1 MSTTFDTIYSYFLRN
16 TSVDTLDLPSFFEA
30 EVNLVRDGI
39 DEFNYRL
46 EKNLVYDSENN
57 VIMSDLS
64 NTEIKCITECMKLI
78 VLRNMLEQFVSV
90 WEVFQN
96 DVGRKNYAQQL
107 AGRQNLID
115 RQEQYIENLIHKLY
129 EDFETGDV

>member
-129 EDFETGDV
+129 EDFETGDL

>member
-16 TSVDTLDLPSFFEA
+16 TSVDTLDLPSVFEA
-30 EVNLVRDGI
+30 EVELVKDGI

-46 EKNLVYDSENN
+46 EKNLVYDEENN
-57 VIMSDLS
+57 IVTSDLN
-64 NTEIKCITECMKLI
+64 NTEIKCLTECMKLI
-78 VLRNMLEQFVSV
+78 ILRNMLEQFVSV

-96 DVGRKNYAQQL
+96 DVGRRNYGQQL

-115 RQEQYIENLIHKLY
+115 RQEHYIESLTYKLY
-129 EDFETGDV
+129 EEFETEET